1 MDEELAKVAA
11 QIGLLEPQIQAA
23 GESFLSALQSGN
35 QSLAEYWRN
44 EKERLRKKKELLRK
58 EEEQLREQKLI
69 LLRSNETKTTITGVS
84 ILQVCDT
91 SISTKSQ
98 FISRLAP
105 YESVCKAKF
114 PSARTLMCALSN
126 LPCLLWEG
134 VGDGLVELDN
144 RFAQR
149 LSERHTT
156 VLLAPSGSGKTR
168 MLIELACSRFTLFL
182 TGKRPMVGFGG
193 GSNDVDR
200 VARWMET
207 RFPAGEHDLDPNHAV
222 VRFGVGILILVR
234 LKYLKLL
241 KALKPGLHPR
251 DWAFFQLEYPA
262 VDDVFRAAVE
272 ALIDCVPVDQQLPM
286 DQLEEVI
293 RNLADDIGWK
303 EGVVVLDEA
312 QMLLRCMKGRFK
324 SELSPTK
331 GQPLLSP
338 MLLALK
344 SYGFL
349 KSCLFVAGTGTN
361 MLKVRERLLGGT
373 VKPFDVR
380 EIYSLPGFDDTNI
393 PAFLQRFI
401 DISRLDMPAITS
413 MYTGRRRLLSTAIEK
428 YVVQDKPPEDWFQ
441 VFFLELINKT
451 GVELGL
457 LRSLRDEVERVW
469 DDPEAAQMI
478 EDILFTYYLTGFGH
492 VIVQRKRSVMT
503 LVDCGF
509 ATLLESDASAGPFA
523 PIIPHIRGV
532 RGDEAG
538 PGSSGRVNV
547 QYVILQEPMIAE
559 ALWEHMPAGTVMERV
574 ISTAANASVRGITFE
589 RFACIVGEAFDNKLP
604 AEVLGLQET
613 DVVYKEEYEV
623 VKPRGH
629 SGVLVQEIQTEEQLN
644 LWVEAVEA
652 GASFATYAWLGP
664 FQEAGPDGMFLLR
677 SKESHKMMPVFLQFR
692 TGSGLGVTQAFSSLD
707 IMKIDKMLHSG
718 GASRKLKQWCWTG
731 YLRLV
736 VSPNPHPRVGKVAF
750 GDVWWS
756 GRARKGHKEI
766 PLVSPLSAVWA
777 GRKLRG
783 IVNTELLDAVEE
795 VKKGLK
801 KLKRG

>member
-1 MDEELAKVAA
+1 MIDRAVQSLESEGYEFVGELKGLTYDEVIQLRVPVFAAKKLEPHLKVPDRVSTSKMDEELAKVQAEIA
-11 QIGLLEPQIQAA
+11 LLEPQIQAA

-44 EKERLRKKKELLRK
+44 EKEQLRKEKEQLRKEKEQLRK
-58 EEEQLREQKLI
+58 EEEQLREKKLL
-69 LLRSNETKTTITGVS
+69 LLRSNETKTTITGS
-84 ILQVCDT
+84 AMSQVCDT

-98 FISRLAP
+98 FISRLATH
-105 YESVCKAKF
+105 ESGYKAKF
-114 PSARTLMCALSN
+114 PSARTPICALSN

-149 LSERHTT
+149 LSERQIT

-168 MLIELACSRFTLFL
+168 MLIELACSRFTLFF

-193 GSNDVDR
+193 GSDDVDR
-200 VARWMET
+200 VASWIKARL
-207 RFPAGEHDLDPNHAV
+207 PAGEHDLDPNHAV

-286 DQLEEVI
+286 DQLKEVI

-312 QMLLRCMKGRFK
+312 QRLLRCMKGRFK

-331 GQPLLSP
+331 GQPLLNP

-349 KSCLFVAGTGTN
+349 KSCLFVAGTGTS
-361 MLKVRERLLGGT
+361 MLKVRERLQSGT
-373 VKPFDVR
+373 VKPYDVS

-441 VFFLELINKT
+441 VFSLELINKT

-457 LRSLRDEVERVW
+457 FRSLRDEAERVC
-469 DDPEAAQMI
+469 DDPETAQMI

-509 ATLLESDASAGPFA
+509 ATLLESDSSAEPFA

-538 PGSSGRVNV
+538 PGSSGRANV
-547 QYVILQEPMIAE
+547 RYVILQEPMIAE

-574 ISTAANASVRGITFE
+574 ISTAANASVPGITFE

-629 SGVLVQEIQTEEQLN
+629 SGVLVQEIRTEEQLN
-644 LWVEAVEA
+644 LWLEAVEA
-652 GASFATYAWLGP
+652 GASFATYAWLRP

-677 SKESHKMMPVFLQFR
+677 SKD
-692 TGSGLGVTQAFSSLD
+692 SGPDLGWV
-707 IMKIDKMLHSG
+707 
-718 GASRKLKQWCWTG
+718 
-731 YLRLV
+731 
-736 VSPNPHPRVGKVAF
+736 
-750 GDVWWS
+750 
-756 GRARKGHKEI
+756 
-766 PLVSPLSAVWA
+766 
-777 GRKLRG
+777 
-783 IVNTELLDAVEE
+783 
-795 VKKGLK
+795 
-801 KLKRG
+801 